1 MEHTKELVSVP
12 LAALVASP
20 LNVRRYSS
28 GQVEELAALID
39 SQGLL
44 HNLVVTEQACRPGR
58 GRGDSKG
65 RGSARVRFAVAAG
78 ERRRRALLLLQ
89 ARGRL
94 PKDHEVLC
102 ELVAPERALEVS
114 IAENSGREPL
124 HPADEFDAFKAMIDE
139 GKGVEDVATRFGVS
153 MLTVQRRLKL
163 ATLSPKLLALYRQDG
178 INLDQL
184 MALTLSDEHAV
195 QEAAWFGLPQ
205 WEQGAS
211 AIRRRLTAGEVEAA
225 GSALVRFVGIEAYE
239 LARGAVKRDL
249 FDTEQGRFVCDPA
262 LLQRLAAEKLEAIAE
277 TVRGEGWGW
286 VEVRLDVDHQALRQL
301 THPDCD
307 LRKADVGERRELS
320 ELAQRSRELA
330 RQSDR
335 LQVHEEGWQQEAEV
349 IELEERDIAARQ
361 RAIQQGLRVWAPDIK
376 AVAGVIVTVGREGDA
391 EVIRGLLRDSD
402 RKVIAASRSKER
414 AQARARRAAAG
425 DASTDADHTGVSGD
439 SDDLE
444 GSAAR
449 TPASGVPQR
458 AEFSEAM
465 TRRLAAHRTLALQV
479 MLSRSTPVALAALA
493 HALALRVFGEDYR
506 RTGAALQITAQA
518 SVHALTA
525 AADDLKTAP
534 AWLAFETARDAWI
547 ERLPK
552 DRSAW
557 FAWLLELPQAE
568 LLDVL
573 AVCVASTVNALP
585 STCTAF
591 EANALAVAVGLDRAD
606 WWTPTAE
613 GFLNHVSK
621 AQIVQALKE
630 AAPGLTAD
638 GVESMKKDVLVNTAS
653 ARLAGKRWLPTSLR
667 RPPA

>member
-1 MEHTKELVSVP
+1 MEHTKELVSIP

-44 HNLVVTEQACRPGR
+44 HNLVVTAQTRRAGR
-58 GRGDSKG
+58 DRGDSKG
-65 RGSARVRFAVAAG
+65 SPRVRFAVAAG

-89 ARGRL
+89 SRGRL

-102 ELVAPERALEVS
+102 ELVPPERALEVS

-124 HPADEFDAFKAMIDE
+124 HPADEFDAFKSMIDE
-139 GKGVEDVATRFGVS
+139 GKGIEDVAARFGVS
-153 MLTVQRRLKL
+153 VLTVQRRLKL

-195 QEAAWFGLPQ
+195 QEAAWFGVPQ
-205 WEQGAS
+205 WEQGA
-211 AIRRRLTAGEVEAA
+211 AALRRRLTAGEVEAA

-239 LARGAVKRDL
+239 LAGGAVKRDL

-262 LLQRLAAEKLEAIAE
+262 LLQRLATEKLEAIAE

-286 VEVRLDVDHQALRQL
+286 VEARLEADHHALRQL
-301 THPDCD
+301 TLADCD
-307 LRKADVGERRELS
+307 LRKPDVGERRELS

-330 RQSDR
+330 RQSDQ
-335 LQVHEEGWQQEAEV
+335 LQVQEEGWQQEAEL

-361 RAIQQGLRVWAPDIK
+361 RAIQQGLRVWAPAIM

-402 RKVIAASRSKER
+402 RKVLAASRSK
-414 AQARARRAAAG
+414 AQARAWRAAAG
-425 DASTDADHTGVSGD
+425 DASTDTDHPGASGD
-439 SDDLE
+439 GDDRDE
-444 GSAAR
+444 SAAT
-449 TPASGVPQR
+449 TPESGVPQR

-465 TRRLAAHRTLALQV
+465 TRRLAAHRTLALQA
-479 MLSRSTPVALAALA
+479 MLSRNSPVALAALA
-493 HALALRVFGEDYR
+493 HALALRVFGDEYR

-525 AADDLKTAP
+525 AADDIKTAP
-534 AWLAFETARDAWI
+534 AWLSFETVRDAWI
-547 ERLPK
+547 ERLPQ

-568 LLDVL
+568 LLDLL
-573 AVCVASTVNALP
+573 AVCAASTVNALP
-585 STCTAF
+585 SADTAF
-591 EANALAVAVGLDRAD
+591 EANALAVAVGLDMAD

-653 ARLAGKRWLPTSLR
+653 ARLAGKRWLPTPLR

>member
-1 MEHTKELVSVP
+1 MEHTKELVSIP

-28 GQVEELAALID
+28 GHVEELAALID

-44 HNLVVTEQACRPGR
+44 HNLVVTEQTRRAGR
-58 GRGDSKG
+58 DRGDSKG
-65 RGSARVRFAVAAG
+65 SPRVRFAVAAG

-89 ARGRL
+89 SRGRL

-102 ELVAPERALEVS
+102 ELVPPERALEVS

-124 HPADEFDAFKAMIDE
+124 HPADEFDAFKSMIDE
-139 GKGVEDVATRFGVS
+139 GKGIEDVAARFGVS
-153 MLTVQRRLKL
+153 VLTVQRRLKL

-195 QEAAWFGLPQ
+195 QEAAWFGVPQ
-205 WEQGAS
+205 WEQGA
-211 AIRRRLTAGEVEAA
+211 AALRRRLTAGEVEAA

-239 LARGAVKRDL
+239 LAGGAVKRDL

-262 LLQRLAAEKLEAIAE
+262 LLQRLATEKLEAIAE

-286 VEVRLDVDHQALRQL
+286 VEARLEADHHALRQL
-301 THPDCD
+301 TLADCD
-307 LRKADVGERRELS
+307 LRKPDVGERRELS

-330 RQSDR
+330 RQSDQ
-335 LQVHEEGWQQEAEV
+335 LQVQEEGWQQEAEL

-361 RAIQQGLRVWAPDIK
+361 RAIQQGLRVWAPAIM

-402 RKVIAASRSKER
+402 RKVLAASRSK
-414 AQARARRAAAG
+414 AQARAWRAAAG
-425 DASTDADHTGVSGD
+425 DASTDTDHPGASGD
-439 SDDLE
+439 GDDRDE
-444 GSAAR
+444 SAAT
-449 TPASGVPQR
+449 TPESGVPQR

-465 TRRLAAHRTLALQV
+465 TRRLAAHRTLALQA
-479 MLSRSTPVALAALA
+479 MLSRNSPVALAALA
-493 HALALRVFGEDYR
+493 HALALRVFGDEYR

-525 AADDLKTAP
+525 AADDIKTAP
-534 AWLAFETARDAWI
+534 AWLSFETVRDAWI
-547 ERLPK
+547 ERLPQ

-568 LLDVL
+568 LLDL
-573 AVCVASTVNALP
+573 LTVCAASTVNALP
-585 STCTAF
+585 SADTAF
-591 EANALAVAVGLDRAD
+591 EANALAVAVGLDMAD

-653 ARLAGKRWLPTSLR
+653 ARLAGKRWLPTPLR

>member
-44 HNLVVTEQACRPGR
+44 HNLVVTEQTRRPGR

-65 RGSARVRFAVAAG
+65 SIRTRLRFAVAAG

-89 ARGRL
+89 SRGRL

-102 ELVAPERALEVS
+102 ELVPPERALEVS

-124 HPADEFDAFKAMIDE
+124 HPADEFDAFKSMIDE
-139 GKGVEDVATRFGVS
+139 GKGIEDVAARFGVS
-153 MLTVQRRLKL
+153 VLTVQRRLKL

-184 MALTLSDEHAV
+184 MALTLSDEHAA
-195 QEAAWFGLPQ
+195 QEAAWFGVPQ
-205 WEQGAS
+205 WEQGAV

-225 GSALVRFVGIEAYE
+225 GSALVRFVGIESYE
-239 LARGAVKRDL
+239 LAGGAVKRDL

-262 LLQRLAAEKLEAIAE
+262 LLQRLASEKLEAIAE

-286 VEVRLDVDHQALRQL
+286 VEARLNVDQQALRQL
-301 THPDCD
+301 TPADCD
-307 LRKADVGERRELS
+307 LRKPDVGERRELS

-330 RQSDR
+330 RQSDH
-335 LQVHEEGWQQEAEV
+335 LQVHEEGWQQEAEL

-361 RAIQQGLRVWAPDIK
+361 RAIQQGLRVWAPAVK

-402 RKVIAASRSKER
+402 RKAIAASRSKAE
-414 AQARARRAAAG
+414 ARARRAAG
-425 DASTDADHTGVSGD
+425 DGSTDAGHTGA
-439 SDDLE
+439 SDDGVDQG
-444 GSAAR
+444 GSTAT
-449 TPASGVPQR
+449 TPEPAVPQR

-479 MLSRSTPVALAALA
+479 MLSRNTPVALAALA
-493 HALALRVFGEDYR
+493 HALAQRVFGDDYR
-506 RTGAALQITAQA
+506 RAGAALQITAQA

-525 AADDLKTAP
+525 AADDLKAAP
-534 AWLAFETARDAWI
+534 AWLSFDTAREAWI
-547 ERLPK
+547 ERLPQ

-557 FAWLLELPQAE
+557 FAWFLELPQAE
-568 LLDVL
+568 LLDLL
-573 AVCVASTVNALP
+573 AVCAASTVNALP
-585 STCTAF
+585 STGTAF
-591 EANALAVAVGLDRAD
+591 EANALAVAVGLDMAD

-613 GFLNHVSK
+613 GFLSHISK

-638 GVESMKKDVLVNTAS
+638 GVEGMKKDALVNTAS
-653 ARLAGKRWLPTSLR
+653 ARLVGKRWLPTPLR
-667 RPPA
+667 RPPG